1 MRRRALLLGP
11 VGLLALLSL
20 AAGACSEA
28 EDLVTGEGGGGAG
41 APETPTTVVVPEDEP
56 APPVSSLPD
65 GRVEDAAVALE
76 RVATLDAPIALAV
89 RPGGSD
95 LFVAE
100 RAGRVVVVD
109 PVSGEVSGPVVDLS
123 ADVSTDGE
131 RGLLGITFTADGSE
145 LVLSWTDRDGASV
158 IEARPVGTDGAIGA
172 PRRLLR
178 VEQPAS
184 NHNGG
189 HVAIGPDGLLYIG
202 LGDGGSAGDP
212 WGNGQDPSTLLGTV
226 LRIDPAG
233 DPYAV
238 PADNPFVDGGG
249 APEVWLYGVRN
260 PWRFSF
266 DRATGDLWLADVG
279 QGEIEEVDLLPAAE
293 GGGRGA
299 NLGWAEMEGSQPFE
313 GGEEPAGHVPPVFEY
328 THDEGCSIT
337 GGIVYRGAAIPA
349 LVGSYLFTDYC
360 ESELRALQV
369 RDGEVVERRLGVTPE
384 DEGVVSFGEGADG
397 ELYVLSINGGL
408 WRLVPA

>member
-1 MRRRALLLGP
+1 MRHRGLLLGP
-11 VGLLALLSL
+11 VVLLSL
-20 AAGACSEA
+20 ALSACGDGT
-28 EDLVTGEGGGGAG
+28 DLVAGGSGDDGATS
-41 APETPTTVVVPEDEP
+41 PTPTTVVVPEDEP

-65 GRVEDAAVALE
+65 GRVEDAVVALE

-100 RAGRVVVVD
+100 RGGRIVVVD
-109 PVSGEVSGPVVDLS
+109 PATGEVSSPVVDIS

-145 LVLSWTDRDGASV
+145 LVISWTDGDGASV
-158 IEARPVGTDGAIGA
+158 VEARPVGTDGAIGA

-189 HVAIGPDGLLYIG
+189 HVAVGPDGLLYIG
-202 LGDGGSAGDP
+202 LGDGGGGGDP
-212 WGNGQDPSTLLGTV
+212 WDTGQDPSTLLGTI

-238 PADNPFVDGGG
+238 PTDNPFVDGGG

-266 DRATGDLWLADVG
+266 DRATGDLWVADVG
-279 QGEIEEVDLLPAAE
+279 QGEVEEVDLLPAAE

-299 NLGWAEMEGSQPFE
+299 NLGWSEMEGSRPFE
-313 GGEEPAGHVPPVFEY
+313 DGVEPADHVPPVFEY

-337 GGIVYRGAAIPA
+337 GGIVYRGVAIPA
-349 LVGSYLFTDYC
+349 LVGSYVFTDFC
-360 ESELRALQV
+360 ESELRAVQV
-369 RDGEVVERRLGVTPE
+369 RDGEVVQRRLGVTPE

>member
-1 MRRRALLLGP
+1 MRHRGLLLGP
-11 VGLLALLSL
+11 VVLLSL
-20 AAGACSEA
+20 ALSACGDGT
-28 EDLVTGEGGGGAG
+28 DLVAGGSGDDGATS
-41 APETPTTVVVPEDEP
+41 PTPTTVVVPEDEP
-56 APPVSSLPD
+56 APPGSSLPD
-65 GRVEDAAVALE
+65 GRVEDAVVALE

-189 HVAIGPDGLLYIG
+189 HVAVGPDGLLYIG
-202 LGDGGSAGDP
+202 LGDGGGGGDP
-212 WGNGQDPSTLLGTV
+212 WDTGQDPSTLLGTI

-266 DRATGDLWLADVG
+266 DRATGDLWVADVG
-279 QGEIEEVDLLPAAE
+279 QGEVEEVDLLPAAE

-299 NLGWAEMEGSQPFE
+299 NLGWSEMEGSRPFE
-313 GGEEPAGHVPPVFEY
+313 DGVEPADHVPPVFEY

-349 LVGSYLFTDYC
+349 LVGSYVFTDFC
-360 ESELRALQV
+360 ESELRAVQV
-369 RDGEVVERRLGVTPE
+369 RDAEVVDGRLGVTPE
-384 DEGVVSFGEGADG
+384 DGGVVSFGEGADG

>member
-1 MRRRALLLGP
+1 MRRSGLSLGGI
-11 VGLLALLSL
+11 VLLALAL
-20 AAGACSEA
+20 GACGDGA
-28 EDLVTGEGGGGAG
+28 DLVAGGSDEDGPTSP
-41 APETPTTVVVPEDEP
+41 APSTVVVPEDEP

-76 RVATLDAPIALAV
+76 RVATLDAPVALAV

-100 RAGRVVVVD
+100 RAGRIVVID
-109 PVSGEVSGPVVDLS
+109 PSTGEVSGPVVDIS

-145 LVLSWTDRDGASV
+145 LVLSWTDGDGASV
-158 IEARPVGTDGAIGA
+158 IEARPVGADGAVGE

-202 LGDGGSAGDP
+202 LGDGGGGGDP
-212 WGNGQDPSTLLGTV
+212 WATGQDPSTLLGSI

-266 DRATGDLWLADVG
+266 DRATGDLWVADVG
-279 QGEIEEVDLLPAAE
+279 QGEVEEVDLLPAAE

-299 NLGWAEMEGSQPFE
+299 NLGWSEMEGSRPFE
-313 GGEEPAGHVPPVFEY
+313 DGVEPADHVPPVFEY

-337 GGIVYRGAAIPA
+337 GGIVYRGTAIPA
-349 LVGSYLFTDYC
+349 LVGSYVFTDYC
-360 ESELRALQV
+360 DAELRAVQV
-369 RDGEVVERRLGVTPE
+369 REDEVVDRRLGVTPE

>member
-1 MRRRALLLGP
+1 MRRRRSLLVTSALLL
-11 VGLLALLSL
+11 L
-20 AAGACSEA
+20 AAVACGDD
-28 EDLVTGEGGGGAG
+28 DLTPGEGAASPDT
-41 APETPTTVVVPEDEP
+41 APAATVVIPEDEP
-56 APPVSSLPD
+56 APSVSTLPE
-65 GRVEDAAVALE
+65 GRLEDAAVALE
-76 RVATLDAPIALAV
+76 RVASLEAPIALAV

-100 RAGRVVVVD
+100 RGGRVVVVD
-109 PVSGEVSGPVVDLS
+109 PATGEVSEPVVDIS
-123 ADVSTDGE
+123 DQVSTDGE
-131 RGLLGITFTADGSE
+131 RGLLGITFTADGAE
-145 LVLSWTDRDGASV
+145 LVLSWTDGEGASV
-158 IEARPVGTDGAIGA
+158 IEARPVGADRSIGE

-178 VEQPAS
+178 VEQPAA

-189 HVAIGPDGLLYIG
+189 HVATGPDGLLYVG
-202 LGDGGSAGDP
+202 LGDGGGGGDP
-212 WGNGQDPSTLLGTV
+212 WATGQDPSSLLGSL

-238 PADNPFVDGGG
+238 PDDNPFVGGGG

-266 DRATGDLWLADVG
+266 DRATGDLWIGDVG
-279 QGEIEEVDLLPAAE
+279 QGEVEEIDLLAAAD

-299 NLGWAEMEGSQPFE
+299 NLGWSEMEGSRPFE
-313 GGEEPAGHVPPVFEY
+313 DGVEPADHVPPVFEY

-337 GGIVYRGAAIPA
+337 GGIVYRGTAVPA
-349 LVGSYLFTDYC
+349 LVGSYVFSDYC
-360 ESELRALQV
+360 DSELRAVQV
-369 RDGEVVERRLGVTPE
+369 RGSEVLHRRLGVTPE

-408 WRLVPA
+408 WRVVPA

>member
-1 MRRRALLLGP
+1 MRRSGLSLGGI
-11 VGLLALLSL
+11 VLLALAL
-20 AAGACSEA
+20 GACGDGA
-28 EDLVTGEGGGGAG
+28 DLVAGGSDEDGPTSP
-41 APETPTTVVVPEDEP
+41 APSTVVVPEDEP

-76 RVATLDAPIALAV
+76 RVATLDAPVALAV

-100 RAGRVVVVD
+100 RGGRIVVVD
-109 PVSGEVSGPVVDLS
+109 PSTGDVSAPVVDIS
-123 ADVSTDGE
+123 SDVSTDGE
-131 RGLLGITFTADGSE
+131 RGLLGVTFTADGSE
-145 LVLSWTDRDGASV
+145 LVLSWTDGDGASV
-158 IEARPVGTDGAIGA
+158 IEARPVGADGAIGE
-172 PRRLLR
+172 PRRLLW
-178 VEQPAS
+178 VEQPAA

-189 HVAIGPDGLLYIG
+189 HVAVGPDGLVYIG
-202 LGDGGSAGDP
+202 LGDGGGGGDP
-212 WGNGQDPSTLLGTV
+212 WATGQDPSTLLGSI

-266 DRATGDLWLADVG
+266 DRATGDLWVADVG
-279 QGEIEEVDLLPAAE
+279 QGEVEEVDLLPAAE

-299 NLGWAEMEGSQPFE
+299 NLGWSEMEGSRPFE
-313 GGEEPAGHVPPVFEY
+313 DGVEPSDHVPPVFEY

-337 GGIVYRGAAIPA
+337 GGIVYRGTAIPA
-349 LVGSYLFTDYC
+349 LVGSYVFTDYC
-360 ESELRALQV
+360 DAELRAVQV
-369 RDGEVVERRLGVTPE
+369 REDEVADRRLGVTPE